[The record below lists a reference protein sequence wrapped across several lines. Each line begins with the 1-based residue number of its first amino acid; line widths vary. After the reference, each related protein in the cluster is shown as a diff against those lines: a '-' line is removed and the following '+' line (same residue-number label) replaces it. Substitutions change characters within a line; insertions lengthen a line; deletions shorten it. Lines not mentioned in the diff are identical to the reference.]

1 MVDFGVDFEVGFG
14 VDFGV
19 GFEVGFRVGFE
30 VDFGVGF
37 EVDSGFV
44 GVPLPGVAS
53 RCEADGVAF
62 LSLG

>member
-1 MVDFGVDFEVGFG
+1 MVDFGV

-19 GFEVGFRVGFE
+19 GFEVGFGVGFGVGFEVGFE
-30 VDFGVGF
+30 VDF
-37 EVDSGFV
+37 EVDSGVV
-44 GVPLPGVAS
+44 GVPLPGVVA

>member
-1 MVDFGVDFEVGFG
+1 MVDLRVGFEVGFG
-14 VDFGV
+14 V
-19 GFEVGFRVGFE
+19 GFEVDFGVGFE

-37 EVDSGFV
+37 EVDSGVV
-44 GVPLPGVAS
+44 GVPLPGVAA